1 MVQTIIVTIIVT
13 LAIAYV
19 AYKIYMKIHSFNDPC
34 AGCSGCEIHR
44 QLMEKRKECNKNQRS
59 GCKK

>member
-1 MVQTIIVTIIVT
+1 MIQTIIVTFIVT

-19 AYKIYMKIHSFNDPC
+19 AYKIYKRIQSSDDAC

-44 QLMEKRKECNKNQRS
+44 QLMVKRKECNKNHHS

>member
-1 MVQTIIVTIIVT
+1 MIQTIIVTFIVT

-19 AYKIYMKIHSFNDPC
+19 AYKIYKRIQSSDDPC

-44 QLMEKRKECNKNQRS
+44 QLMVKRKECNKNHRS